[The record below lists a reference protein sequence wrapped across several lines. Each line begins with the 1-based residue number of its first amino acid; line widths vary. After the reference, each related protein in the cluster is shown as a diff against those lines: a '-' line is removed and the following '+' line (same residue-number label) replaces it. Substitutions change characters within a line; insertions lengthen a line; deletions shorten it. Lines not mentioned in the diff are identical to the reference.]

1 MKETF
6 CPDTTEHLM
15 MAEWK
20 SPVTTLQREM
30 TVRPFIEQSA
40 SGIRIEELPLVVSP
54 AAPWLS
60 GADGRRARG
69 CDNLIT
75 KLAS

>member
-54 AAPWLS
+54 AAP
-60 GADGRRARG
+60 
-69 CDNLIT
+69 
-75 KLAS
+75 